1 MSAPQN
7 EVGTAEQAGMTPQSS
22 AAKSAGLG
30 LLPLLARVV
39 LGCLFIYMGLHK
51 AMHPVEFLKLV
62 RQYEILHSPVL
73 LNIVASTL
81 PWFETF
87 CGVMLLLGLWVR
99 GTALMLLGMLIPFTV
114 VVFLRAMAVY
124 HADGGAFCAIKFDCG
139 CGAGEVIICRKLI
152 ENAVLAALS
161 TGLIFWRGDRL
172 CLRHSLSESPP
183 PNTT

>member
-1 MSAPQN
+1 
-7 EVGTAEQAGMTPQSS
+7 MTPQT
-22 AAKSAGLG
+22 AARSAGVG

-39 LGCLFIYMGLHK
+39 LGGLFIYMGVHK

-73 LNIVASTL
+73 LNLVASTL

-87 CGVMLLLGLWVR
+87 CGVLLLLGLWVR

-114 VVFLRAMAVY
+114 VVFLRAMAIY

-139 CGAGEVIICRKLI
+139 CGAGEVIICRKLL

-183 PNTT
+183 PNTP